1 MLPIAQQLNINTLSF
16 QTAPKFTKNS
26 VIRSF
31 LLSAYFLTASSR
43 AARKPPTIAKMIPII
58 AVVLMVDD
66 SFGYS
71 GRSVGSAVVVC
82 RQEFG
87 LGVENRA
94 AAS

>member
-1 MLPIAQQLNINTLSF
+1 MVN
-16 QTAPKFTKNS
+16 NS
-26 VIRSF
+26 VV

-71 GRSVGSAVVVC
+71 GRSVGLAVVVC
-82 RQEFG
+82 RQE
-87 LGVENRA
+87 LGFSSKERNIFPRMINGA
-94 AAS
+94 Y